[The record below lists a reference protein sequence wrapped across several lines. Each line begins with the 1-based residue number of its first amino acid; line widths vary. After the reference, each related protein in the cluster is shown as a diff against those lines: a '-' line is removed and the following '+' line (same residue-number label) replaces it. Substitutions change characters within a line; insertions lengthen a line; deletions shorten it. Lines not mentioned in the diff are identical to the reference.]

1 MEEQKKQIL
10 NENLRPLLFKYSLP
24 SVIGM
29 IIVALYNFV
38 DTIFVGKG
46 VGTDAIAGLTIVLP
60 ILIFIIAI
68 GLLTGIGSASI
79 VSRSLGKGDKERA
92 LIAAGNSFIIN
103 MILNIIVVTVFYFFM
118 DEILQFLGA
127 SPAIL
132 PYANDYLS
140 ILLFGFIFFSLSI
153 NSNNLIR
160 AEGKPRASM
169 YAMLIGAVLN
179 IILDPIFIFALKM
192 GVRGAAIATVISQ
205 VSSLVFIIIYFR
217 SRASIYHFKG
227 EVFKPNKSVM
237 REILAVGFPSFLME
251 IIGSILFMVFIKV
264 VRIYGGDTYIA
275 ITGIGIRIIDMIFM
289 PILGI
294 SHGFAPIVGF
304 NYGAKLYGRVKGTL
318 KEGLIWTS
326 GIAFAGFI
334 FMVAFPQVL
343 ISIFSDDPELIAN
356 GIMPLRLIALFAPLW
371 SVPILGGT
379 FFQAIGRPTP
389 ALIINLSRELLIFI
403 PAVIVL
409 PMFFGLLGVWISWPF
424 TDFFSVLIT
433 GVFLIRE
440 IRKIN
445 MMSKLEEAKV

>member
-24 SVIGM
+24 SVTGM
-29 IIVALYNFV
+29 VIVALYNFV
-38 DTIFVGKG
+38 DTIYVGKG

-79 VSRSLGKGDKERA
+79 VSRSLGKGDKDRA

-103 MILNIIVVTVFYFFM
+103 MILNIVVIAVFYFFM

-140 ILLFGFIFFSLSI
+140 IMLFGFIFFSLSI

-169 YAMLIGAVLN
+169 YAMVIGAVLN
-179 IILDPIFIFALKM
+179 IILDPIFIFVLNM

-205 VSSLVFIIIYFR
+205 ISSLVFIIIYFR

-227 EVFKPNKSVM
+227 EVFKPNKSVIK
-237 REILAVGFPSFLME
+237 EILAIGFPSFLME
-251 IIGSILFMVFIKV
+251 MIGSILFMVFIKV
-264 VRIYGGDTYIA
+264 VRIYGGDNYIA
-275 ITGIGIRIIDMIFM
+275 ITGIAIRIIDMIFM

-294 SHGFAPIVGF
+294 SHGLAPIVGF
-304 NYGAKLYGRVKGTL
+304 NYGAKLYGRVKKAL
-318 KEGLIWTS
+318 REGLIWTS
-326 GIAFAGFI
+326 AIAFIGFI
-334 FMVAFPQVL
+334 LMVAFPQLL
-343 ISIFSDDPELIAN
+343 ISIFTDDPELIAN
-356 GIMPLRLIALFAPLW
+356 GITPLRIIALAAIFW

-379 FFQAIGRPTP
+379 FFQAIGRATP
-389 ALIINLSRELLIFI
+389 ALIINLSRELFIFI

-409 PMFFGLLGVWISWPF
+409 PMFFGLTGVWVSWPV
-424 TDFFSVLIT
+424 TDFFAVLIT
-433 GVFLIRE
+433 GVFLLRE
-440 IRKIN
+440 IRIIN
-445 MMSKLEEAKV
+445 RMIKLEEAKV